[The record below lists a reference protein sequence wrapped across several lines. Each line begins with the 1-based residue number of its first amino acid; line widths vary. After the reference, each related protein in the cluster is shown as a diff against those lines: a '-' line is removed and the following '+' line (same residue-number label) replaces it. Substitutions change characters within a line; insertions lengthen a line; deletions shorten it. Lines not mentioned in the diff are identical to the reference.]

1 MSELLQNADPV
12 QLVIIAIGF
21 LMVAPTALSFVMGLF
36 GKSQPAAKATPLSSL
51 IQKWEALNQACVDAE
66 LVEAQ
71 EKLRE
76 VFFLLVPK
84 PVSPTDTE
92 E

>member
-1 MSELLQNADPV
+1 MIELLQNADPV
-12 QLVIIAIGF
+12 QLVIIGIGL
-21 LMVAPTALSFVMGLF
+21 LMVAHTFFSFAMGLF
-36 GKSQPAAKATPLSSL
+36 GKSKSAATPLSSL
-51 IQKWEALNQACVDAE
+51 IQKWEVLNQACAEAE
-66 LVEAQ
+66 LIEAQ

>member
-1 MSELLQNADPV
+1 MIELLQNADPV
-12 QLVIIAIGF
+12 QLVIIGIGL
-21 LMVAPTALSFVMGLF
+21 LMVAPTVFSFAMGLF
-36 GKSQPAAKATPLSSL
+36 GKSKSAATPLSSL
-51 IQKWEALNQACVDAE
+51 IQKWEVLNQAWAEAE
-66 LVEAQ
+66 LIEAQ